1 MEEVIADELE
11 VENHKRLLNN
21 GLTLRYR
28 EKGNYLLVNK
38 LENSQPEAFFSRI
51 KDFVKFENYPW

>member
-1 MEEVIADELE
+1 MEAIIADELE
-11 VENHKRLLNN
+11 VENHKGFLNN

-38 LENSQPEAFFSRI
+38 LENPQSEAFFSRI